1 MTGRESGLIAKLR
14 KDFPSLKSIHCL
26 AHKLELVVHDACK
39 SVTGCNHFEIFISKL
54 YTFYHQSP
62 KNARLLH
69 DAATHVNISLLKIGQ
84 IFSICWVAS
93 SFSTVRAVWQD
104 FPALATQMQNA
115 SVDVSRTDLDRQK
128 CSGLLRKLSSTGFV
142 KDLALMK
149 DVLRELQSLSLKLQ
163 SRNTSLTDASRW
175 TYLTMEVL
183 EAMKTTSGKS
193 LAKAENIN
201 KGQFLQAVIDNLSVR
216 LPDSEFTELL
226 APLEPSCWPKDRNS
240 LVLYGEKEIH
250 DLAKHLGV
258 PTRAAVEEYRFWKL
272 EGDSPGKTIKRLI
285 TASKTYL
292 ATSAEC
298 ERGFSAMSDTA
309 NKRRNCLRAKS
320 LSSVLFLDVNG
331 PPLEQFDPKSFV
343 LSWLKDGHR
352 LSTATKTGRQA
363 QTKADRPLWTVLGV
377 KVMD

>member
-1 MTGRESGLIAKLR
+1 MMLPLMLTSHCWWFGKFSPFAGLPAVSALSELFGR
-14 KDFPSLKSIHCL
+14 
-26 AHKLELVVHDACK
+26 
-39 SVTGCNHFEIFISKL
+39 
-54 YTFYHQSP
+54 TFQHLP
-62 KNARLLH
+62 NKCRMLL
-69 DAATHVNISLLKIGQ
+69 
-84 IFSICWVAS
+84 WM
-93 SFSTVRAVWQD
+93 
-104 FPALATQMQNA
+104 FPALIWIGENA
-115 SVDVSRTDLDRQK
+115 VDYWGNSAAQVLLKALHWWKMCCVSYKASPWNCRI
-128 CSGLLRKLSSTGFV
+128 
-142 KDLALMK
+142 A
-149 DVLRELQSLSLKLQ
+149 
-163 SRNTSLTDASRW
+163 TSLTDASRW
-175 TYLTMEVL
+175 THLTMEVL

-193 LAKAENIN
+193 LAKITSCMFKGITLEASKENIN
-201 KGQFLQAVIDNLSVR
+201 KGQFLQAVIDNLSVS
-216 LPDSEFTELL
+216 SESGRRTELL

-292 ATSAEC
+292 ATTAEC

-309 NKRRNCLRAKS
+309 NKRRSCLRAKS
-320 LSSVLFLDVNG
+320 LSSVLFLDING
-331 PPLEQFDPKSFV
+331 PPLEQFHPKSFV

-363 QTKADRPLWTVLGV
+363 QTKPDRPLWTVLGG